1 MSPHRSPFVLGAV
14 AVGFA
19 ALLAAC
25 GGGGGTSAGGGG
37 GFTPITPTPTPT
49 PTSTATTSTQQVI
62 TMALPSTAMGS
73 RSDPTFGLIG
83 GFTQQQ
89 YSQVL
94 GFAPGAQIMIQNGQN
109 GLPHTLGVV
118 STTGFDSGSSLSL
131 QPTGG
136 STIQAGF
143 NTGNINGGALV
154 GPFTLT
160 AGTFYIGCAYHYQS
174 DTMRTVLQVAANAT
188 PGPQATPPTPTQ
200 TAPPDGRGY

>member
-1 MSPHRSPFVLGAV
+1 MSAHRSPLVLGAV

-19 ALLAAC
+19 AMLAAC
-25 GGGGGTSAGGGG
+25 GGGGGSSTGGGG
-37 GFTPITPTPTPT
+37 TGFTPATPTPT

-73 RSDPTFGLIG
+73 RTDATFGVIG
-83 GFTQQQ
+83 GFTQQL

-94 GFAPGAQIMIQNGQN
+94 GFAPGTQVMIQNGQN

-143 NTGNINGGALV
+143 NTGNVNGGALV
-154 GPFTLT
+154 GPFTLA
-160 AGTFYIGCAYHYQS
+160 AGTFYIGCAYHYNT
-174 DTMRTVLQVAANAT
+174 DTMRTVLQVAAGAS
-188 PGPQATPPTPTQ
+188 PGPQATPPTPTE
-200 TAPPDGRGY
+200 TAPPDGKGY

>member
-19 ALLAAC
+19 AMLAAC
-25 GGGGGTSAGGGG
+25 GGGGGTSAGGGVG
-37 GFTPITPTPTPT
+37 PPAPTPTPT
-49 PTSTATTSTQQVI
+49 PSTSTQQVVRL
-62 TMALPSTAMGS
+62 ALPSTAMGS
-73 RSDPTFGLIG
+73 RIDPTFGLIG
-83 GFTQQQ
+83 GFTQQL

-94 GFAPGAQIMIQNGQN
+94 GFAPGAQIMIQNGQAS
-109 GLPHTLGVV
+109 LPHTLGVV

-154 GPFTLT
+154 GPFTLA
-160 AGTFYIGCAYHYQS
+160 AGTFYIGCAYHYNT
-174 DTMRTVLQVAANAT
+174 DTMRTVLQVAAGAT
-188 PGPQATPPTPTQ
+188 PGPQASPPTPTQ
-200 TAPPDGRGY
+200 TAPPQGPGY

>member
-19 ALLAAC
+19 AMLAAC
-25 GGGGGTSAGGGG
+25 GGGGGTSTGGGG
-37 GFTPITPTPTPT
+37 GVVTPPAPTPTP
-49 PTSTATTSTQQVI
+49 PTTSTQQVI
-62 TMALPSTAMGS
+62 TMALPSTAMGA

-83 GFTQQQ
+83 GFTQQL

-94 GFAPGAQIMIQNGQN
+94 GFAPGTQVMIQNGQN
-109 GLPHTLGVV
+109 GLAHTLGVV
-118 STTGFDSGSSLSL
+118 STTGFDSGSALSL

-143 NTGNINGGALV
+143 NTGNVNGGALV
-154 GPFTLT
+154 GPFTLA
-160 AGTFYIGCAYHYQS
+160 AGTFYIGCAYHYNT
-174 DTMRTVLQVAANAT
+174 DTMRTVLQVAAGAT
-188 PGPQATPPTPTQ
+188 PGPQASPPSPTQ

>member
-19 ALLAAC
+19 AMLAAC
-25 GGGGGTSAGGGG
+25 GGGGGSSPGGGG
-37 GFTPITPTPTPT
+37 VVTPPAPTPTPT
-49 PTSTATTSTQQVI
+49 PSTSTQQVV

-73 RSDPTFGLIG
+73 RNDPSFGFIG
-83 GFTQQQ
+83 GFTQQL

-94 GFAPGAQIMIQNGQN
+94 GFAPGTQIMIQNGQN

-118 STTGFDSGSSLSL
+118 STTAFDSGSSLSL

-143 NTGNINGGALV
+143 NTGSINGGALV
-154 GPFTLT
+154 GPFTLA

-174 DTMRTVLQVAANAT
+174 DSMRTVLQVAAGAQ
-188 PGPQATPPTPTQ
+188 PGPQATPPAPTQ
-200 TAPPDGRGY
+200 TAPPDGKGY

>member
-19 ALLAAC
+19 AMLAAC

-37 GFTPITPTPTPT
+37 GIIAPPAPTPTP
-49 PTSTATTSTQQVI
+49 PTTSTQQVI

-83 GFTQQQ
+83 GFTQQL

-94 GFAPGAQIMIQNGQN
+94 GFAPGTQVMIQNGQN
-109 GLPHTLGVV
+109 SLPHTLGVV
-118 STTGFDSGSSLSL
+118 STTGFNSGSSLSL

-143 NTGNINGGALV
+143 NTGNINGGALA
-154 GPFTLT
+154 GPFTLA
-160 AGTFYIGCAYHYQS
+160 AGTFYIGCAYHYTS
-174 DTMRTVLQVAANAT
+174 DTMRTVLQVAAGAT
-188 PGPQATPPTPTQ
+188 PGPQASPPTPTQ